1 VEEILVA
8 GTERMQAEA
17 RQTMVQVRAAM
28 GLPELAT

>member
-17 RQTMVQVRAAM
+17 HETMARVRAAM